1 MEVERTEEY
10 GDDKG
15 NEDYDIDDLLHELKV
30 EKTNERNLEGVSK
43 IETEGKKKEGA
54 KEEEMFNFF

>member
-1 MEVERTEEY
+1 LEVERTEEY